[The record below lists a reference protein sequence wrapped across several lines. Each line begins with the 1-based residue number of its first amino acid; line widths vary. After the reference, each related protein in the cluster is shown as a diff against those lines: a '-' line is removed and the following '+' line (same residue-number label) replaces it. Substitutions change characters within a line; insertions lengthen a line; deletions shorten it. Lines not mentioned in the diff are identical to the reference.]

1 MPRPYRILRN
11 GPNTRSDH
19 TCRGEAR
26 LALLTS
32 QRWRG
37 WNAISTPRGIVTDI
51 TSWAWAGHAPPLHGL
66 AQLADRQSGPDGERG
81 RRAPRRRSYD
91 GRGGTP
97 VRGGPTTAPTARG
110 GPAGGE

>member
-19 TCRGEAR
+19 TCRGEAG
-26 LALLTS
+26 LALWTS

-51 TSWAWAGHAPPLHGL
+51 TSWAWAGHAPPL
-66 AQLADRQSGPDGERG
+66 Q
-81 RRAPRRRSYD
+81 
-91 GRGGTP
+91 
-97 VRGGPTTAPTARG
+97 
-110 GPAGGE
+110 GPAQRSKHPIRYHGTISTPRGIVTDITSWAWAGHAPPLHVLMPMAWAGHL